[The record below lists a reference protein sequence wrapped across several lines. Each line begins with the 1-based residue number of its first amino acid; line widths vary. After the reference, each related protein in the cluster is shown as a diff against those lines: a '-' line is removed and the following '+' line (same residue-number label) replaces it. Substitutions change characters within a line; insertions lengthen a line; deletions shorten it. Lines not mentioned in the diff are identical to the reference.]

1 MMRSKFELIL
11 TTIIISIY
19 SFHANIIKSL
29 MQLLD
34 CREIEPGTSY
44 LYLELSEDCYSER
57 YENWFFVIVI
67 PFFFFYTILVPA
79 LSYFYIYLRRETLY
93 NIEVMRKIGFLT
105 MGYNSQNYLW

>member
-1 MMRSKFELIL
+1 MIRSTFELVL
-11 TTIIISIY
+11 TTITISIY

-44 LYLELSEDCYSER
+44 LYLELSEDCYGER

-67 PFFFFYTILVPA
+67 PFFFFYTILIPA

-93 NIEVMRKIGFLT
+93 NLEVMRKIGFLT